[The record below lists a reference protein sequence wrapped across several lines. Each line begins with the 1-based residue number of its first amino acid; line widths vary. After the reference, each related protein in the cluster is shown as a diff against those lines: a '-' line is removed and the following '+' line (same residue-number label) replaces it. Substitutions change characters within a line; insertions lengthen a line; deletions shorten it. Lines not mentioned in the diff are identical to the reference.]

1 MEITLESLIK
11 RKDGL
16 LSSPIDDELVMM
28 SIEKGKYYGLD
39 EISRRIWE
47 LFEVNRSVASI
58 CEQLIEEHDVDE
70 STCYK
75 EVLAY
80 IKELVD
86 EGLVEIINK

>member
-1 MEITLESLIK
+1 MEITLESFIK

-16 LSSPIDDELVMM
+16 LSSPVDDEMVMM

-39 EISRRIWE
+39 VISRRIWE
-47 LFEVNRSVASI
+47 LFDVNRSVAGI
-58 CEQLIEEHDVDE
+58 CEQLIDEHDVDKA
-70 STCYK
+70 TCHK